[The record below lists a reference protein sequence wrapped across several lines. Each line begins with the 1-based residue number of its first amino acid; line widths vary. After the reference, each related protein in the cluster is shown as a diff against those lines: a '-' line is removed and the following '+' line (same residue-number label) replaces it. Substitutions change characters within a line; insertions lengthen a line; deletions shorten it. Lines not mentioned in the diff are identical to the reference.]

1 MWAWA
6 LWALPLLCPGG
17 LAGRWAVRRLG
28 WAAWVIAFS
37 GQESPIES
45 REALGPGHRRGS
57 RAFVG
62 PAEGVGAV
70 CTWMY
75 VDACADVVRWSVIF
89 PKRPSESLPTAPMR
103 RKCQTSQLTNQP
115 RVRLLFSSKRSML
128 ACSPHTEVL
137 CVCVCVCFSSAS
149 QAREHFLHLLL
160 QEEFYLH
167 LEPRERGQSHVVQ
180 GQEDS
185 VSAGLCAGG
194 KGGGRLRT
202 SVFSVTASEW
212 PLGHSAG

>member
-1 MWAWA
+1 MR
-6 LWALPLLCPGG
+6 L
-17 LAGRWAVRRLG
+17 LG

-37 GQESPIES
+37 GQELPIES
-45 REALGPGHRRGS
+45 RGALDPGHRRGS
-57 RAFVG
+57 RGFVG
-62 PAEGVGAV
+62 PAVGVGAV

-75 VDACADVVRWSVIF
+75 VDACADVVRWPVIF
-89 PKRPSESLPTAPMR
+89 PKGRSESLPTAPMR

-115 RVRLLFSSKRSML
+115 RIRLLFFSKHLML

-160 QEEFYLH
+160 PEEFYLY
-167 LEPRERGQSHVVQ
+167 LEPRERSQSHVVQ

-185 VSAGLCAGG
+185 VRAGLCAGG
-194 KGGGRLRT
+194 REEAG
-202 SVFSVTASEW
+202 S
-212 PLGHSAG
+212 GHPCSQ